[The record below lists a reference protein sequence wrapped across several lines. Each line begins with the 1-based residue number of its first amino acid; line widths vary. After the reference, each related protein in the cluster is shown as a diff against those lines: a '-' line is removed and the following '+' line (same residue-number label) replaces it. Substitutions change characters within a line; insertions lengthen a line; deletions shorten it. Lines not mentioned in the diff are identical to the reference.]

1 MNLPIGHLDRLIRN
15 KRGRVDHSVVSSI
28 SEAPPAVDR
37 PKRTSDGFHEK
48 NGGYRGG
55 LRSDLQEEI
64 LGAWAIDA
72 PYLQKDK
79 EQLITKT
86 EG

>member
-1 MNLPIGHLDRLIRN
+1 
-15 KRGRVDHSVVSSI
+15 
-28 SEAPPAVDR
+28 VDR

-64 LGAWAIDA
+64 LGAWAIDT